1 MQIIRKSL
9 TTAFVSGISTVTSRS
24 KTLVG
29 PLSIVQQIRLDGSD
43 PRSSTSSEN
52 HKSSQQSSSSRGSD
66 LNKSKGGDKKQRST
80 STDDTNQPGAT
91 RKDWSNPN
99 QVVGNDPQYGKGG
112 SPSKGKK
119 SK

>member
-52 HKSSQQSSSSRGSD
+52 HKSI
-66 LNKSKGGDKKQRST
+66 
-80 STDDTNQPGAT
+80 
-91 RKDWSNPN
+91 
-99 QVVGNDPQYGKGG
+99 Y
-112 SPSKGKK
+112 
-119 SK
+119 